1 MSAEPPADSAS
12 KKIHPSNP
20 KLPPPPEERL
30 MLRALLA
37 DRFQLTLK
45 QTTEEVSGFALVLKD
60 PNPKL
65 SEPEDREAYPVV
77 IGGPSD
83 DAQSPWYLQGINAP
97 MQRLADRLAGMLSV
111 PVVDRTGLTGSYD
124 FVVTYA
130 YIGDENASGPL
141 IKDAIQGIG

>member
-1 MSAEPPADSAS
+1 
-12 KKIHPSNP
+12 
-20 KLPPPPEERL
+20 

-124 FVVTYA
+124 FVVKYA

-141 IKDAIQGIG
+141 IKDAIQGIGLKLESAKVPTLHLEIVHAVRPSEN